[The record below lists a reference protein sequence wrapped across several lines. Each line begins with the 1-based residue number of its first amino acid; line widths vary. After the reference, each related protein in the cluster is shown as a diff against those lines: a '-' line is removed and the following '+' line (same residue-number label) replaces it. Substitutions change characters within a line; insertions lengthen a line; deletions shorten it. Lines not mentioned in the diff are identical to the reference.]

1 MLEIGPKILMIY
13 CLFYCHN
20 SFCAVFRV
28 SSFYLSVNIVVL
40 YQFMVT
46 CIENFASKA
55 EARGLS
61 DGKKVQGC
69 DYVFGS
75 LTTFQRRKERI
86 WESRCHQVSVRLHV
100 FAGFF
105 AL

>member
-1 MLEIGPKILMIY
+1 MLEIGPTILMSY

-20 SFCAVFRV
+20 SFCTVFWV

-75 LTTFQRRKERI
+75 LTTFQRKKGMD
-86 WESRCHQVSVRLHV
+86 L
-100 FAGFF
+100 GK
-105 AL
+105 